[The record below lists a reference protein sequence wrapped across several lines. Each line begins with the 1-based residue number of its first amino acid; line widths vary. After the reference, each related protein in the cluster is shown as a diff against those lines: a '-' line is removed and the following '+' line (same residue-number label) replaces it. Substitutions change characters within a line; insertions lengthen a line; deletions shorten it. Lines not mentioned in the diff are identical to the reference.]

1 MFRKYAANLQG
12 KHPYRSVTSIK
23 LLCNFIKITLR
34 HGCSPLNL
42 LHILRTQFFRA
53 PLVGC
58 FCTFMYWIK
67 LKLQSR
73 FCSTQCWTLWWF
85 MLFYNTFSFSIG
97 KHCHKRFLL
106 ENLQLT
112 NTFKKHLRWLFN
124 SSQSYSL
131 LFYAFF
137 QH

>member
-1 MFRKYAANLQG
+1 MLRKYAANLQE
-12 KHPYRSVTSIK
+12 KHPYRSAISIK

-42 LHILRTQFFRA
+42 LHIFRTQLFRT

-67 LKLQSR
+67 LKLQWR

-97 KHCHKRFLL
+97 KYCHKGFLL

-131 LFYAFF
+131 LFYVFF